1 MALLWHERS
10 RKFQQSQGKL
20 PTLCTDGQVFVNI
33 NGDFWKE
40 REKAVEQLDG
50 LHYDR
55 KQKWERPV
63 VREHRRDA
71 IRSRLA
77 KVWNKIVPTLATK
90 FKEKK

>member
-50 LHYDR
+50 LEYDR
-55 KQKWERPV
+55 EQKWERPV
-63 VREHRRDA
+63 VLVTPTG
-71 IRSRLA
+71 RSS
-77 KVWNKIVPTLATK
+77 ITLGQSV
-90 FKEKK
+90 E